1 MREIKPY
8 KTLQGAKA
16 SLDNG
21 GRFFNLLTRAGD
33 DRINNVELAKAA
45 GVFLC
50 ESHAF
55 VFLEMS
61 LRDLPDSQ
69 RVQVLSLLERK
80 LASRFKVHGPRSL
93 SPSAANLEGQ
103 PGTLAVVEGFPHF
116 VSDQVQKRQSLI
128 MVGNIFLPIMIDD
141 HYQTYELYQGA
152 ASHGTA
158 LAMAVPRATQ
168 RQEKALT
175 RFGGVLREF
184 NFEGN
189 PKKKGVFLEPMY
201 YTRM

>member
-21 GRFFNLLTRAGD
+21 GRFFNLLTQAGD
-33 DRINNVELAKAA
+33 DRITNVELAKAA

-55 VFLEMS
+55 VFLDMS

-69 RVQVLSLLERK
+69 RLQVLSLLERK
-80 LASRFKVHGPRSL
+80 LAGRFQVHGPRSL
-93 SPSAANLEGQ
+93 SPSAAHLDGQ
-103 PGTLAVVEGFPHF
+103 PGTLAVVEGYPQFAA
-116 VSDQVQKRQSLI
+116 DQVQKRMSFI
-128 MVGNIFLPIMIDD
+128 MVGKVFVPIFVND
-141 HYQTYELYQGA
+141 HYQTYDLNPGVA
-152 ASHGTA
+152 VRGTP
-158 LAMAVPRATQ
+158 LVMAVRHSAQ
-168 RQEKALT
+168 RLEKALT

-184 NFEGN
+184 TFEGN
-189 PKKKGVFLEPMY
+189 PRKKGVFLEPLY
-201 YTRM
+201 YTKL

>member
-33 DRINNVELAKAA
+33 DRITNVELAKAA

-55 VFLEMS
+55 VFLDMS

-69 RVQVLSLLERK
+69 RLQVLSLLERK
-80 LASRFKVHGPRSL
+80 LAGRYQKHGPRSL
-93 SPSAANLEGQ
+93 SASAANLEGQ
-103 PGTLAVVEGFPHF
+103 PGTLAVVEGYPQF
-116 VSDQVQKRQSLI
+116 VADQVQKRMSFI
-128 MVGNIFLPIMIDD
+128 MVGTVFIPIVVED
-141 HYQTYELYQGA
+141 HFQTYELYQGA
-152 ASHGTA
+152 AARGAA
-158 LAMAVPRATQ
+158 LALAVPRATE
-168 RQEKALT
+168 RLEKAQV

-184 NFEGN
+184 TFEGN
-189 PKKKGVFLEPMY
+189 PKKKGVFLEPLY
-201 YTRM
+201 YTKM